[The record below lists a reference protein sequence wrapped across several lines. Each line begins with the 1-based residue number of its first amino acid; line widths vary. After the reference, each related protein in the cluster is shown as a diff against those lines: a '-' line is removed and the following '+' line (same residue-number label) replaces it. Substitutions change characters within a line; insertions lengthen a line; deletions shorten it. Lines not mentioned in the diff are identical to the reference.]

1 MAIPFLSDIK
11 LNGNQIKELVV
22 DHKSSSQPTSG
33 YHGQLIFRTDENKIY
48 INTSTSFNSPSWSS
62 IAGDITSVT
71 AGNGLTG
78 DALTGDVTINVGPS
92 KGITVSSNRVS
103 VDPDGT
109 TLDFDA
115 NDDSAKLRIASGG
128 VDTTQLADDAVDG
141 DKIAN
146 DSINSEHYVDGSI
159 DEAHIA
165 DQQVTFAKMQQIQ
178 SPGLIGRNTS
188 GTGIIEALSTGT
200 VKTMLGITL
209 PPAIEDN
216 SGTPAFASGITKTE
230 VQTLLNVADGANN
243 YSLDLTKLNA
253 VTSAMDENST
263 LTFGDG
269 GNDTNVIIKGD
280 LEVKGKTVTNNVE
293 TVSTSNGV
301 VFEGSAL
308 DNNEGTLLAGTLTGD
323 RTYTLPDKDGTVAM
337 TSDITGTNSGVNTG
351 DEPDAT
357 TTVKGIVEL
366 ATNAEANAGTPTA
379 RAVTPANLQ
388 AFTGSSSI
396 VTVGTISTGVWQGTA
411 ISTDYIANTSGTN
424 TGDEPDADT
433 STKGIVALATLS
445 QASTGTNST
454 RAVTPAGVKKFDDDR
469 KYTEEITSA
478 ISANSGYDVD
488 HGLGTR
494 DVIVK
499 VYALVTDLTTSG
511 TDIVTQYDEVQIDV
525 NHATTAKVVITPN
538 IGIRAVA
545 TGSLKVL
552 VKAL

>member
-11 LNGNQIKELVV
+11 LNGNQIRELVV

-48 INTSTSFNSPSWSS
+48 INTSTSFNSPSWEG
-62 IAGDITSVT
+62 ITGDITSVT

-216 SGTPAFASGITKTE
+216 SGTPAFASGITKAE

-263 LTFGDG
+263 LTFGDA

-301 VFEGSAL
+301 VFEGSAV
-308 DNNEGTLLAGTLTGD
+308 DAHEGTLLAGTLSAD
-323 RTYTLPDKDGTVAM
+323 RTYTLPNKSGTVAM

-396 VTVGTISTGVWQGTA
+396 VTVGTIATGVWQGTA